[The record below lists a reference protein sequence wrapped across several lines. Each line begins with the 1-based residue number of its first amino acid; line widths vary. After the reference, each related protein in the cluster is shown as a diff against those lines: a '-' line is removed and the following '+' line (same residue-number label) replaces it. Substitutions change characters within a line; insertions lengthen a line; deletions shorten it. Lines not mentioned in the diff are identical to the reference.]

1 MEDVFSYLENVTG
14 VQNLS
19 EKDWEEVVDEVILP
33 KLAGTPNHRYRI
45 GSPFMAFMAKFSDV
59 CWHKNY
65 QLGLV
70 LNEIALQRISN
81 GAVLHK
87 DDPTPTF
94 EALPAKYHPYAS
106 ANGCVGCE
114 PGLMGKD
121 EEDFLIYALRDCV
134 SLRDFVS
141 LRDCVS
147 LGKLKAH
154 VLAIC
159 FGLAEN
165 ISLDGEARNG
175 YMLGTCDYHPDGV
188 ALRELADKII
198 MERATSEQIFRHWA
212 KPNRWRE
219 HKVYFA
225 KALKDGI
232 FEWQIFWNAIA
243 PKNLHWW
250 QRWSEKRKLHR
261 ELESLVW

>member
-1 MEDVFSYLENVTG
+1 MTAWQINYMEDVFSYLENVTG

-45 GSPFMAFMAKFSDV
+45 GSPFMAFMAKFSEV

-106 ANGCVGCE
+106 ANGYVGCE

-134 SLRDFVS
+134 SL
-141 LRDCVS
+141 
-147 LGKLKAH
+147 GKLKAH

-165 ISLDGEARNG
+165 ITLDGEARNG
-175 YMLGTCDYHPDGV
+175 YMLGTCDYKPNGV
-188 ALRELADKII
+188 ALRELADDII
-198 MERATSEQIFRHWA
+198 QARATPEQAFKHWA
-212 KPNRWRE
+212 KPDRWRE

-225 KALKDGI
+225 KALKGGT
-232 FEWQIFWNAIA
+232 FEWQTFWSAIA

-250 QRWSEKRKLHR
+250 RRWSEKRKLHR
-261 ELESLVW
+261 ELEGLAW

>member
-1 MEDVFSYLENVTG
+1 MFSYLENVTG

-19 EKDWEEVVDEVILP
+19 QKDWEEVVDEVILP

-45 GSPFMAFMAKFSDV
+45 GSPFMAFMAKFGETCCHQS
-59 CWHKNY
+59 Y
-65 QLGLV
+65 MLGDILY
-70 LNEIALQRISN
+70 EIALQRISD

-106 ANGCVGCE
+106 ANGYVGCE

-121 EEDFLIYALRDCV
+121 EEDFLLNCLEDCSYFSELR
-134 SLRDFVS
+134 
-141 LRDCVS
+141 
-147 LGKLKAH
+147 AH
-154 VLAIC
+154 ALAIC

-188 ALRELADKII
+188 ALRELAD
-198 MERATSEQIFRHWA
+198 
-212 KPNRWRE
+212 
-219 HKVYFA
+219 
-225 KALKDGI
+225 
-232 FEWQIFWNAIA
+232 
-243 PKNLHWW
+243 
-250 QRWSEKRKLHR
+250 RK
-261 ELESLVW
+261 SVV

>member
-232 FEWQIFWNAIA
+232 FEWQTFWNAIA